1 LINESVTLK
10 RTMGVREFARRVGLG
25 VSTVRLA
32 VARGTIPHYRLG
44 RLIRFDEHHAEEWLA
59 RHEKNAKGEHSD

>member
-1 LINESVTLK
+1 MNESVAPK

-25 VSTVRLA
+25 VSTVRLS

-44 RLIRFDEHHAEEWLA
+44 RLIRFDDRHVEEWLA
-59 RHEKNAKGEHSD
+59 RHEKKAQEGPQ

>member
-1 LINESVTLK
+1 MNESAGPK

-44 RLIRFDEHHAEEWLA
+44 RLIRFDERHAEEWLA
-59 RHEKNAKGEHSD
+59 QHEKKVEGGDL